1 MISAVN
7 MGLTTRVGT
16 PAGPTSGSDG
26 VQSSRSRLKKAKVSS
41 LVISNWP
48 SMVVIRT
55 VALDRIVVGTSCS
68 TATPVG
74 NVVQKECNWKVGARV
89 GAKGHPPLQ
98 HSRIIAYRQTGN
110 PS

>member
-16 PAGPTSGSDG
+16 PAGPTRGSDEE
-26 VQSSRSRLKKAKVSS
+26 QSRSRLRKAKVSS
-41 LVISNWP
+41 LVTSNWP
-48 SMVVIRT
+48 TMVVIRT

-74 NVVQKECNWKVGARV
+74 NVVQKECN
-89 GAKGHPPLQ
+89 
-98 HSRIIAYRQTGN
+98 
-110 PS
+110 